1 MPPSAPASNRE
12 PAVHPGPAGMTAPKP
27 QPPGTS
33 AQSTA
38 RQEPAQTVKKPFVP
52 LMGKQPESIPSHLD
66 LKQESQKSMKR
77 GVAKEDDNDAG

>member
-38 RQEPAQTVKKPFVP
+38 RQKPAQTVKKPFVP

-77 GVAKEDDNDAG
+77 GVAKEDDNGAG

>member
-12 PAVHPGPAGMTAPKP
+12 SAVHPGPAGMTVPKP

-38 RQEPAQTVKKPFVP
+38 RQEPTQAVKKPFVP

-66 LKQESQKSMKR
+66 LKQESQKSTKR
-77 GVAKEDDNDAG
+77 SVSKVDDNGTG